1 MYSNKPDIQ
10 KFFGFLQQYLHIA
23 PQLTLANRSRNMDS
37 IEENFS
43 KHFSSE
49 EKKTAIAL

>member
-1 MYSNKPDIQ
+1 
-10 KFFGFLQQYLHIA
+10 
-23 PQLTLANRSRNMDS
+23 MDS

-49 EKKTAIAL
+49 EKKTAIALWKAKVPLTSVRE